1 MAQATATA
9 RSIDC
14 DVLVIG
20 GGATGAGVMLDLAL
34 RGRRVVLAEMNDL
47 STGTSGRYHGLLHS
61 GGRYVVRDPES
72 AKECIDENRI
82 MRRIAPSAIEDTGG
96 LFVAAP
102 VDPPEYVESFVKGCA
117 AAGIP
122 AEEIPVA
129 EARKAEP
136 ALSPSIVRAFRV
148 PDGACDSFD
157 LIHALTAAAEAHGAK
172 TLTYHKVTAI
182 EVSQGVITG
191 ALLEDRRNGETTRIR
206 AASIVNAA
214 GPWAGEIGAL
224 AGLNIKMRHSKGIM
238 IAMNVRWVNTVLNR
252 LHPPG
257 DGDILVPV
265 GTVCVIGT
273 TSITVPR
280 PDDLPITPQEVTQML
295 DEGELMIQGFRRA
308 RALRAWAGVRP
319 LYEPPSKDNASAE
332 GRAVKRTFSVLD
344 HAGEGVRGMFSIVG
358 GKLTTY
364 RLMAERVSDAVCKQL
379 GVNKPCVTATTVLP
393 GPHERPGA
401 RRYHT
406 LPNRLRTLEHAPTHT
421 GLICECELVT
431 RPQLEARIAE
441 SGPTVKLDDLRRD
454 LRLGM
459 GPCQAGF
466 CAYRAA
472 GILQQ
477 VCDLPASTAIR
488 ALHDFVD
495 ERFRGNRPLL
505 WGHQLRQALL
515 DESIYR
521 RTLGLTPEENMN
533 GA

>member
-1 MAQATATA
+1 MSQSVA
-9 RSIDC
+9 C

-34 RGRRVVLAEMNDL
+34 RGLRVVLAEQSDL
-47 STGTSGRYHGLLHS
+47 NTGTSGRYHGLLHS
-61 GGRYVVRDPES
+61 GARYAVRDPES

-82 MRRIAPSAIEDTGG
+82 LRRIAPNTIEDTGG
-96 LFVAAP
+96 LFMAVPA
-102 VDPPEYVESFVKGCA
+102 DPPKYVEPFIQGCA

-122 AEEIPVA
+122 AEEITVA
-129 EARKAEP
+129 QALKQEP
-136 ALSPSIVRAFRV
+136 TLNPAMSRVFRV
-148 PDGACDSFD
+148 PDGSCDSFD
-157 LIHALTAAAEAHGAK
+157 LIHALVQAAEQLGSIA
-172 TLTYHKVTAI
+172 LTYHRVTQIDTVNGKIAGAI
-182 EVSQGVITG
+182 LENRRTGEAVNVIPQ
-191 ALLEDRRNGETTRIR
+191 I
-206 AASIVNAA
+206 IVNAA
-214 GPWAGEIGAL
+214 GPWAGEIGTL
-224 AGLNIKMRHSKGIM
+224 VGLDIQMRHSKGVM
-238 IAMNVRWVNTVLNR
+238 VAMNMRWVNTVINR

-257 DGDILVPV
+257 DGDILIPV

-273 TSITVPR
+273 TSIRVNR
-280 PDDLPITPQEVTQML
+280 PDELPITSPEITLML
-295 DEGELMIQGFRRA
+295 DEGELMIPGFRRA

-319 LYEPPSKDNASAE
+319 LYEPPSKGNATVE

-344 HAGEGVRGMFSIVG
+344 HADEGAAGMLSIIG

-364 RLMAERVSDAVCKQL
+364 RLMAEKVSDAVCKQL
-379 GVNKPCVTATTVLP
+379 GVDKSCTTATTELP
-393 GPHERPGA
+393 APHNGS
-401 RRYHT
+401 RRYHA
-406 LPNRLRTLEHAPTHT
+406 LPNRQESLEHSPTHN

-431 RPQLEARIAE
+431 RPQLEQAIVE
-441 SGPTVKLDDLRRD
+441 SGSSVRLDDLRRD

-472 GILQQ
+472 GIVQETCKLSRE
-477 VCDLPASTAIR
+477 DSID

-521 RTLGLTPEENMN
+521 RTLGLSAAQPISEPVKADRH
-533 GA
+533 G